1 VNSAYSSAVLHNALA
16 TRAATPIFISD
27 IGLEKEFPMSFVK
40 TLATLA
46 VGFAAA
52 KGVTKV
58 KEMGGMD
65 GVRDA
70 MRKAGEEGG
79 LADQAGQMAEKF
91 GMPGGA
97 DAIRKMMGG
106 FGGQA
111 ADASEAT
118 EAGLGSLF
126 AAMGGAAA
134 VGAGGLSDMFGAVTK
149 GTAVGDAAEENA
161 KLMIRAMIMAAKS
174 DGEIDAEER
183 TKILD
188 HLTDA
193 SQEEIDFVQGEL
205 DADVDPIALAKDA
218 SEGTASQVYGAA
230 LMAISVDTD
239 AERSFLT
246 ALAQALN
253 IDAAKQTAI
262 HQSMGKPAL

>member
-1 VNSAYSSAVLHNALA
+1 
-16 TRAATPIFISD
+16 
-27 IGLEKEFPMSFVK
+27 
-40 TLATLA
+40 
-46 VGFAAA
+46 
-52 KGVTKV
+52 
-58 KEMGGMD
+58 MGGMD

-70 MRKAGEEGG
+70 LRNAGDEGG
-79 LADQAGQMAEKF
+79 LADQAGQMAERF
-91 GMPGGA
+91 GVPGGA

-106 FGGQA
+106 FGNQA
-111 ADASEAT
+111 ANASEAT

-134 VGAGGLSDMFGAVTK
+134 AGAGGLSDMFGKVTE
-149 GTAVGDAAEENA
+149 GTAVAEATEANA

-205 DADVDPIALAKDA
+205 DADVDPVALAKDA
-218 SEGTASQVYGAA
+218 GEGVATQVYSAA

-239 AERSFLT
+239 SERNFLNTLAKALSIDTAQQAE
-246 ALAQALN
+246 
-253 IDAAKQTAI
+253 I
-262 HQSMGKPAL
+262 HQAMGKPVQ

>member
-1 VNSAYSSAVLHNALA
+1 
-16 TRAATPIFISD
+16 
-27 IGLEKEFPMSFVK
+27 MSFVK
-40 TLATLA
+40 TLAILA
-46 VGFAAA
+46 VGFAGAR
-52 KGVTKV
+52 GVDKV
-58 KEMGGMD
+58 RKMGGMD

-70 MRKAGEEGG
+70 LRKAGDEGG
-79 LADQAGQMAEKF
+79 MADQMGQVAEKF
-91 GMPGGA
+91 GVPGGA
-97 DAIRKMMGG
+97 DAIKKMMGS
-106 FGGQA
+106 FGNQA

-118 EAGLGSLF
+118 EVGLGSLF

-134 VGAGGLSDMFGAVTK
+134 AGAGGLSDMFGAVTE
-149 GTAVGDAAEENA
+149 GTPVAAAAEDNA

-193 SQEEIDFVQGEL
+193 SQDEIDFVQSEL
-205 DADVDPIALAKDA
+205 DAPVDPVALAKDA
-218 SEGTASQVYGAA
+218 TEDTKGKVYAAA

-239 AERSFLT
+239 AEKAFLN
-246 ALAQALN
+246 ALAQALQ
-253 IDAAKQTAI
+253 IDAAAQTEI

>member
-1 VNSAYSSAVLHNALA
+1 
-16 TRAATPIFISD
+16 
-27 IGLEKEFPMSFVK
+27 MSFMK

-52 KGVTKV
+52 KGVDKV
-58 KEMGGMD
+58 RKMGGME

-70 MRKAGEEGG
+70 MRKAGDEGG
-79 LADQAGQMAEKF
+79 MADQMGQMAEKF
-91 GMPGGA
+91 GVPGGA
-97 DAIRKMMGG
+97 DAIRKMMST
-106 FGGQA
+106 FGAQA

-126 AAMGGAAA
+126 SAMGGAAA
-134 VGAGGLSDMFGAVTK
+134 AGAGGLSDMFATMTE
-149 GTAVGDAAEENA
+149 GTPIGEATEENA

-193 SQEEIDFVQGEL
+193 SQEEIDFVQCEL
-205 DADVDPIALAKDA
+205 DAPVDPTALAKDVTEDTKA
-218 SEGTASQVYGAA
+218 KVYAAA

-239 AERSFLT
+239 AERTFLK
-246 ALAQALN
+246 ALAAAVQL
-253 IDAAKQTAI
+253 DAAKQTEI
-262 HQSMGKPAL
+262 HLSMGKPAL

>member
-1 VNSAYSSAVLHNALA
+1 
-16 TRAATPIFISD
+16 
-27 IGLEKEFPMSFVK
+27 MSFMK

-52 KGVTKV
+52 KGVDKV
-58 KEMGGMD
+58 RKMGGMD

-70 MRKAGEEGG
+70 MRKAGDEGG
-79 LADQAGQMAEKF
+79 MADQMGQMAEKF
-91 GMPGGA
+91 GVPGGA
-97 DAIRKMMGG
+97 DAIRKMMST
-106 FGGQA
+106 FGAQA

-126 AAMGGAAA
+126 SAMGGAAA
-134 VGAGGLSDMFGAVTK
+134 AGAGGLSDMFATMTE
-149 GTAVGDAAEENA
+149 GTPIGEATEENA

-205 DADVDPIALAKDA
+205 DAPVDPTALAKDVTEETKA
-218 SEGTASQVYGAA
+218 KVYAAA

-239 AERSFLT
+239 AERTFLK
-246 ALAQALN
+246 ALAAAVQL
-253 IDAAKQTAI
+253 DAAKQTEI
-262 HQSMGKPAL
+262 HLSMGKPAL